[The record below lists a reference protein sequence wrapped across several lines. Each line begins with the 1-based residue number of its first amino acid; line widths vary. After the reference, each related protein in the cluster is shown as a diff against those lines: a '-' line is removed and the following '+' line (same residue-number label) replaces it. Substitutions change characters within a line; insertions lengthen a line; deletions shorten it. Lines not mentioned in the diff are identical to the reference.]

1 MKKNSCTAALL
12 LFAISHCLSQSF
24 RQPLS
29 AGYIGLSAYSTR
41 QADALSF
48 INNQAALA
56 QVKDITA
63 GVYGERRFLLAA
75 TSLYAAAVAV
85 PTANGNFGVAVHY
98 SGFKNF
104 NESQAGLA
112 YARSVGKKLNVGIQ
126 FNYYN
131 YNVPSY
137 INSSVI
143 NVEIGTVFHL
153 TDKLNLGLHVYNP
166 VGGKFSKTDE
176 KLNSAVT
183 VGAGY
188 DVNDHFF
195 IGTEIVKQEN
205 FPVNINTGVQYQFMK
220 QFFAR
225 VGVATATSAGYAGF
239 GVGWNNFRLDVT
251 GNYHPQLGL
260 SPGLLLIIN
269 FEKPSKSAPDDTP

>member
-1 MKKNSCTAALL
+1 MKRNSCTAALL
-12 LFAISHCLSQSF
+12 LIAISHCLSQSF
-24 RQPLS
+24 RQPLTTI
-29 AGYIGLSAYSTR
+29 YTGLTAYST
-41 QADALSF
+41 QQGDALSYL
-48 INNQAALA
+48 NNQAALA
-56 QVKDITA
+56 RVKNITA

-85 PTANGNFGVAVHY
+85 PTSNGNFGVAVHY

-112 YARSVGKKLNVGIQ
+112 YARGLGKKLDVGIQ
-126 FNYYN
+126 FNYYS
-131 YNVPSY
+131 YRVPSY
-137 INSSVI
+137 LSSGTVT
-143 NVEIGTVFHL
+143 VEIGTVIHL

-166 VGGKFSKTDE
+166 VGSKFSKTDE
-176 KLNSAVT
+176 RLTSAVT

-188 DVNDHFF
+188 DVSDHFF
-195 IGTEIVKQEN
+195 IATEIVKEEN

-225 VGVATATSAGYAGF
+225 VGIATATSAGYAGF
-239 GVGWNNFRLDVT
+239 GIGWNNFRLDIT

-269 FEKPSKSAPDDTP
+269 FESVSKTAADETQ